1 MDEVKTFF
9 DSKLYITPNRESRP
23 LGLPFSR
30 GFNEITND
38 QMFQPSFDNF
48 SLSSMFANRIL
59 SESELAEFK
68 KDRSNNL

>member
-1 MDEVKTFF
+1 MEEFKTFF

-23 LGLPFSR
+23 LGLPLAR
-30 GFNEITND
+30 GFNEANND
-38 QMFQPSFDNF
+38 QRFQPSFDNF

-59 SESELAEFK
+59 TESELAEFK